1 MRIEVSM
8 RPVGKGRPRFAR
20 VGAGVRSYT
29 PAKTKNAEE
38 VIALAWK
45 SQSGEKVEG
54 AVQLKLTAVFAPPKS
69 ISKKKQEELIGTPYE
84 HKPDLDNIVKLV
96 CDALNGK
103 AWADDSTVT
112 GMKLSKIYGR
122 EDRLIVEAERTET

>member
-45 SQSGEKVEG
+45 TQSGEKIEG

-69 ISKKKQEELIGTPYE
+69 MSKKKQGELIGTPYE

-103 AWADDSTVT
+103 AWADDATVT
-112 GMKLSKIYGR
+112 GMDLTKIYGVS
-122 EDRLIVEAERTET
+122 DSLIVEAERTKS

>member
-45 SQSGEKVEG
+45 TQSGEKIEG

-84 HKPDLDNIVKLV
+84 HKTDLDNIVKLV

-112 GMKLSKIYGR
+112 GMNLTKIYGVS
-122 EDRLIVEAERTET
+122 DSLIVEAERTVT